1 MKVGVIADDLTGGN
15 GTGVRLTKLG
25 FDVATMVFY
34 DHLPSSDSINA
45 VIVDTDSRYA
55 REDIAQMRVEK
66 VLENLTKWGAD
77 VICKRIDSTV
87 RGNIGIEIDTLLTK
101 LGDKAIAVVVPSFP
115 DSGRITSGGYLLV
128 HGVPVQLTDV
138 ANDPV
143 RPVTQ
148 SYVPEIIQ
156 QQSKYPV
163 AHISLETVLAGKEKI
178 EKAMREKIE
187 QGNRLLVIDIITNED
202 LEALGSAM
210 AEIKEYQ
217 MIPADP
223 GPLTAAY
230 SKAFSF
236 QHRNKNKKIIFT
248 IGSVTSNSSMQLN
261 YLIEKTNARPIYV
274 DPEKLA
280 TFDSKW
286 DEEVERVKTKALE
299 EMDSQT
305 LLIITTDSPTA
316 KILNLKELSKAQ
328 AVSQDALAKR
338 IADGLGKI
346 TRMVIQE
353 SKYEIGGIFSSGGDV
368 TSSLCSIGRAE
379 GIKLIDEILPLVAYG
394 KLMGGYFDGIPLV
407 TKGGTAGD
415 KKAMYT
421 CAKYLESKF

>member
-45 VIVDTDSRYA
+45 VIIDTDSRYVK
-55 REDIAQMRVEK
+55 EDVAQMRVEK
-66 VLENLTKWGAD
+66 VLDNLKKWGAN

-87 RGNIGIEIDTLLTK
+87 RGNIGAEIDTLLTM
-101 LGDKAIAVVVPSFP
+101 LGEKAIAVVVPAYP

-138 ANDPV
+138 AHDPV
-143 RPVTQ
+143 KPVTQ
-148 SYVPEIIQ
+148 SYVPEIVQ
-156 QQSKYPV
+156 KQSKYPV
-163 AHISLETVLAGKEKI
+163 SYIGLETVLSGEEAI
-178 EKAMREKIE
+178 EQAMREKIN
-187 QGNRLLVIDIITNED
+187 QGNRILCVDIITNED
-202 LEALGSAM
+202 LESLGNAM
-210 AEIKEYQ
+210 AAIKEYQ

-230 SKAFSF
+230 TKAFSF
-236 QHRNKNKKIIFT
+236 KHRNKDKKIIFT
-248 IGSVTSNSSMQLN
+248 IGSVTTNSSMQLR
-261 YLIEKTNARPIYV
+261 YLMEKTNARPIYV
-274 DPEKLA
+274 NPEKLS
-280 TFDSKW
+280 TFDNRW
-286 DEEVERVKTKALE
+286 DEEVERAVLKALE
-299 EMDSQT
+299 EMDHQP
-305 LLIITTDSPTA
+305 LLIITTDSPAA
-316 KILNLKELSKAQ
+316 KILDLKEISKE
-328 AVSQDALAKR
+328 VGMSQDAIAKR

-353 SKYEIGGIFSSGGDV
+353 SQYEIGGCFTSGGDV

-379 GIKLIDEILPLVAYG
+379 GIKLYDEILPLVAYG
-394 KLMGGYFDGIPLV
+394 KLMGGYLDGIPLV

-421 CAKYLESKF
+421 CVKYLESKF